1 MRAVDAYAEW
11 DAAYV
16 LGALSS
22 DERREFEDH
31 LSACSV
37 CQAAVADFAG
47 LPGLLGRVPA
57 GEVLALDLAAWDEAG
72 PVVPEPPEPPQVL
85 PPMPVQVSP
94 PVRLADRLGRRRG
107 WAVPFAVAA
116 SALAIGAAGGY
127 AVASA
132 TQPASPQ
139 PVASGRT
146 SSARLAFSPVQPSG
160 MTAVVDVVRGAASTQ
175 FRVECQ
181 YAGDPAHAESGAG
194 GRDYSSVEYAIW
206 VVDRAGHA
214 SELTA
219 WRARAGEVMHP
230 SGTTRVPYASITA
243 VEIRQVDGGQTVMRA
258 ALA

>member
-1 MRAVDAYAEW
+1 MRAVDTYAEW

-31 LSACSV
+31 LSACSA
-37 CQAAVADFAG
+37 CQAAVAEFAG
-47 LPGLLGRVPA
+47 MPGLLGRVPA
-57 GEVLALDLAAWDEAG
+57 GEVLALDLGASDESGPAG
-72 PVVPEPPEPPQVL
+72 PEGPVL
-85 PPMPVQVSP
+85 AQGSARVAP
-94 PVRLADRLGRRRG
+94 PVRLGDRLRRRRG

-127 AVASA
+127 AVSS
-132 TQPASPQ
+132 TTRPASP
-139 PVASGRT
+139 PPAASGHPGQ
-146 SSARLAFSPVQPSG
+146 ARLAFSAVQPSG
-160 MTAVVDVVRGAASTQ
+160 MTAVVDVVRGPASTQ

-181 YAGDPAHAESGAG
+181 YARDPAHAESGAG

-214 SELTA
+214 TELKAWTA
-219 WRARAGEVMHP
+219 RPGIVMHP
-230 SGTTRVPYASITA
+230 NGATALPYASIAA

-258 ALA
+258 ALT